1 MADLP
6 LRFQLQR
13 RFIGPAAGIFFK
25 PRPALGVHQVEIEI
39 IHPTGLQLR
48 FKQGPNVLLL
58 FKKVI
63 GQLVGQNVP
72 IPRIPGGEAGFDGLL
87 ALPADV
93 AVGGIKIVKSRRQK
107 GVHHLRG
114 LGNVHQIAH
123 HGQAH
128 HTKAEPLLNFGKYHF
143 HIHVSLTF
151 CCRNALR

>member
-1 MADLP
+1 MADLA

-13 RFIGPAAGIFFK
+13 RFIGSAAPVFFK
-25 PRPALGVHQVEIEI
+25 PLCALGVHQVEIEI
-39 IHPTGLQLR
+39 IHPAGFQLG

-72 IPRIPGGEAGFDGLL
+72 IPRIPGSQTGSDSLL
-87 ALPADV
+87 ALATDV

-128 HTKAEPLLNFGKYHF
+128 HTKAEPLLNFGKHRF
-143 HIHVSLTF
+143 HIHISLTF